1 MANSAQTFV
10 ANLRQNPLR
19 NTHIDWLMFLA
30 SVGLMLFSVAFVYSA
45 SAYFADIKTGSS
57 ETLFFNHSI
66 RVALSFV
73 VILMFAK
80 VDYHLLQRHTRPVL
94 LFALCCLMFVIVF
107 GTSIKGARRWINIGI
122 FNFQPSELAKF
133 ALVLHL
139 ARMLAEKQQY
149 IKNLKRAFLPMLFW
163 IAIIAGLIAR
173 QPNFSTAGV
182 IFLIGILLMFI
193 GNANV
198 LHIVSLFVVGLIG
211 GGLYAIS
218 ADYRMLRITDFIQQ
232 FNSMFDA
239 ENIRAV
245 NYQLQQAL
253 LAFGNGGIFGMGPG
267 QSRQRDWF
275 LPESY
280 GDFIFSII
288 GEEYGFIGVVAII
301 VAFAVILW
309 RGFITARQA
318 PDDFGRFLAGGITI
332 TFALYAVINMGVTT
346 GLLPTTG
353 LPLPFISYGGT
364 AILFSAAAL
373 GILLNI
379 SSQTIRK

>member
-1 MANSAQTFV
+1 MANTAQTFV

-19 NTHIDWLMFLA
+19 TTHIDWLMFLA

-45 SAYFADIKTGSS
+45 SAYFADVKFGSS
-57 ETLFFNHSI
+57 EKLFLNHSI

-73 VILMFAK
+73 VILVCAK
-80 VDYHLLQRHTRPVL
+80 VDYHVLQRYSKPILYFALGCLLFVL
-94 LFALCCLMFVIVF
+94 LF

-139 ARMLAEKQQY
+139 ARLLAEKQLY
-149 IKNLKRAFLPMLFW
+149 IKELKRAFLPMLFW
-163 IAIIAGLIAR
+163 IALVAALIAR

-198 LHIVSLFVVGLIG
+198 LHIMGLFIIGLLG
-211 GGLYAIS
+211 GSAYAIS
-218 ADYRMLRITDFIQQ
+218 AEYRMKRLTDFMEQ
-232 FNSMFDA
+232 FGSMFDA

-301 VAFAVILW
+301 AAFAVILW

-353 LPLPFISYGGT
+353 LPLPFVSYGGT
-364 AILFSAAAL
+364 AIIFSAAAL

-379 SSQTIRK
+379 SSQTIRR